1 MTKIKKS
8 DGKNKKKQTQI
19 SIRLTQGEKRKLGD
33 MAVKNGLSLSE
44 CIRAL
49 LFKDD
54 EKRKNRKMV
63 NPCVVILCQD
73 ILNIIEEKYRCEDNG
88 VLEEKVEGLWKLLSN
103 S

>member
-8 DGKNKKKQTQI
+8 DSKHKKKQTQI
-19 SIRLTQGEKRKLGD
+19 SIRLTQGEKRKLND
-33 MAVKNGLSLSE
+33 KAVKNGLSLSE
-44 CIRAL
+44 YTRML

-54 EKRKNRKMV
+54 EKRKDRKMV

-73 ILNIIEEKYRCEDNG
+73 ILNIIEKYRCEDNSM
-88 VLEEKVEGLWKLLSN
+88 LEEKVEGLWKLLSN